1 MLTKIEKQYTKIE
14 VDIAPP
20 AGRITLASP
29 PANIIDLSMMDELQG
44 AIEDFEQRD
53 DISFLILAGNER
65 TFSAGVDIN
74 AHRPKQARQMLAKFH
89 SVIRALANT
98 KKITVAAVRGAC
110 MGGGA
115 ELALVCDLIYCTE
128 DSTWQF
134 PEINLACFPPVAAV
148 ALSQV
153 VGTKRAAEL
162 ILTGQVI
169 HGDEAF
175 HFGLANDAVPDSELD
190 DLLDEIG
197 GRLASL
203 SPAAL
208 ALAKKA
214 FYKFDVR
221 QLGEPLQQVE
231 SIYVDELLKTEDA
244 LEGVNA
250 FREKR
255 KPVWKGK

>member
-1 MLTKIEKQYTKIE
+1 
-14 VDIAPP
+14 
-20 AGRITLASP
+20 
-29 PANIIDLSMMDELQG
+29 
-44 AIEDFEQRD
+44 
-53 DISFLILAGNER
+53 
-65 TFSAGVDIN
+65 
-74 AHRPKQARQMLAKFH
+74 
-89 SVIRALANT
+89 
-98 KKITVAAVRGAC
+98 